1 MINNNHYSSNKVN
14 FIEYLEVVFEAM
26 GRDGPECNDA
36 ITEGIA
42 ALEMLVDDASEW
54 GNLQGKVWPN
64 NSYSMIESS
73 SYIQNQNDNQEL
85 ILITSSR
92 IL

>member
-1 MINNNHYSSNKVN
+1 
-14 FIEYLEVVFEAM
+14 M

-73 SYIQNQNDNQEL
+73 SFQNQNDNQQL
-85 ILITSSR
+85 ILIKSSR

>member
-1 MINNNHYSSNKVN
+1 MIKNNHYLSNKVT
-14 FIEYLEVVFEAM
+14 FIEYLEVVYEAM

-54 GNLQGKVWPN
+54 GNLQGKVCLN
-64 NSYSMIESS
+64 KSYSMLEHSS
-73 SYIQNQNDNQEL
+73 FKNQNNNEQL
-85 ILITSSR
+85 ILIKSYR

>member
-1 MINNNHYSSNKVN
+1 
-14 FIEYLEVVFEAM
+14 M

-64 NSYSMIESS
+64 NSYSMIENS
-73 SYIQNQNDNQEL
+73 SYNFQNQNDNQQL

>member
-1 MINNNHYSSNKVN
+1 MIKNYHYLSNKVN
-14 FIEYLEVVFEAM
+14 FIEYLEVVYEAM

-73 SYIQNQNDNQEL
+73 FSK
-85 ILITSSR
+85 SKR
-92 IL
+92 